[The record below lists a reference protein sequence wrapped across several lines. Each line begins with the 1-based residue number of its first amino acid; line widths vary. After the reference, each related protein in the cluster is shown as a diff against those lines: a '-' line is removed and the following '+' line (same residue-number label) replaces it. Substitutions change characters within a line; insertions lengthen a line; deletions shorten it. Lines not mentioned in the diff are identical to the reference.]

1 MPHSMT
7 LPRIDTPHTSE
18 CFASPTKHHQVAHAP
33 PPPKMD
39 VAVQDLLGVLGAR
52 PLKETDPQV
61 FQAFHG
67 LGLGR
72 TVS

>member
-1 MPHSMT
+1 
-7 LPRIDTPHTSE
+7 
-18 CFASPTKHHQVAHAP
+18 
-33 PPPKMD
+33 MD